1 MRGMDASIETGP
13 PHPDTRVLTSVID
26 VTGKRNGSGCT
37 EVEQNLV
44 ALGMNSTTAKS
55 PEV

>member
-1 MRGMDASIETGP
+1 MRGMDASIETALL
-13 PHPDTRVLTSVID
+13 HPDTRVLTSVID
-26 VTGKRNGSGCT
+26 VTGKRNESAYT
-37 EVEQNLV
+37 EVEQTLV